1 MSLRWLVINRFNLIG
16 LCFIGLTAGALVHGD
31 YLAALAIWVMG
42 SLLDYIIVKHVAQEM
57 RKHLKQQ
64 QGKGE

>member
-1 MSLRWLVINRFNLIG
+1 MSLRWLVVNRFSLIG
-16 LCFIGLTAGALVHGD
+16 LFFIAWAAGALVHGD

-57 RKHLKQQ
+57 RKHLEQQ
-64 QGKGE
+64 QRKGE